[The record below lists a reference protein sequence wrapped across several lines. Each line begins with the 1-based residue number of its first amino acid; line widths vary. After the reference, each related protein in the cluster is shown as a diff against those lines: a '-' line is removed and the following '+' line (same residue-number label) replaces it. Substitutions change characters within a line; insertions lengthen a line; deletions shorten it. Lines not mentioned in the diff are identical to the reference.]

1 MSTIGSFNLSTP
13 YQAVTKMNSQLY
25 DAQTSTGD
33 AVTTAIINKFAKTA
47 TNQISAKA
55 NLAAKAALARIKA
68 ATTASQAKQQALVDK
83 EIASS
88 PLPSK
93 QPQDVTLSDGTVIK
107 APPVALAGGARINF
121 SNGTM
126 TRSDGVIIN
135 LSTGFPVPKVDTTA

>member
-25 DAQTSTGD
+25 DAMTTTGD

-47 TNQISAKA
+47 TTQISAKA

-68 ATTASQAKQQALVDK
+68 NTAAKQAAQQALVDK
-83 EIASS
+83 EIAST

-93 QPQDVTLSDGTVIK
+93 DPQDVTLADGTVIK
-107 APPVALAGGARINF
+107 APPLSLAGG
-121 SNGTM
+121 
-126 TRSDGVIIN
+126 
-135 LSTGFPVPKVDTTA
+135 